1 MNSMEIMRGVEKII
15 DQMVAL
21 KPGESILVIRDW
33 NTLDV
38 LVEAFSLAAAARGA
52 DVFTWDME
60 PRRPGESTPPALQA
74 AMNNANVIFH
84 LATAG
89 VGGGLG
95 QARSEACAKGA
106 RYLLMNGAAHYY
118 PMLLKGGMI
127 EADFVGLRKVANSL
141 TDKFTKA
148 KKVKFMTKAGTN
160 LTADITGRE
169 GRELAHASEP
179 GTLVA
184 PPSLETGV
192 APLEGTAQ
200 GEVVIDGFCLGEV
213 VKQPFKITFKDG
225 LAVKIEG
232 EGGRKLRETC
242 ESFRDPNM
250 YNIAEMAIGLNP
262 YGKMSASGIE
272 SESKLGSAHIALGNS
287 LGYGG
292 TVKAPMHIDL
302 VFLDCTVYLDNE
314 LIMENGVPRSFSI
327 PK

>member
-1 MNSMEIMRGVEKII
+1 MNAMEIMRGVEKII

-21 KPGESILVIRDW
+21 KPGESVLVIRDW
-33 NTLDV
+33 NSLDV

-52 DVFTWDME
+52 EVFTWNME
-60 PRRPGESTPPALQA
+60 PRKPGEPTPPALQA
-74 AMNNANVIFH
+74 AMNSSNVIFH

-106 RYLLMNGAAHYY
+106 RYLLMNGASHYY
-118 PMLLKGGMI
+118 PLLLRGGMI
-127 EADFVGLRKVANSL
+127 EADFGAIRKVANEL
-141 TDKFTKA
+141 TEKFTRA
-148 KKVKFMTKAGTN
+148 KRARFITKAGTN
-160 LTADITGRE
+160 LTADITSRE
-169 GRELAHASEP
+169 GRELAHATEP

-192 APLEGTAQ
+192 APLEGTTQ

-213 VKQPFKITFKDG
+213 VKQPFKIVFREG
-225 LAVKIEG
+225 MAIKIEG
-232 EGGRKLRETC
+232 EGGKRLRETC
-242 ESFRDPNM
+242 ESFKDPNM

-292 TVKAPMHIDL
+292 RVRAPMHIDL
-302 VFLDCTVYLDNE
+302 VFENCTVYLDDD
-314 LIMENGVPRSFSI
+314 LIMEDGVPKTFSI